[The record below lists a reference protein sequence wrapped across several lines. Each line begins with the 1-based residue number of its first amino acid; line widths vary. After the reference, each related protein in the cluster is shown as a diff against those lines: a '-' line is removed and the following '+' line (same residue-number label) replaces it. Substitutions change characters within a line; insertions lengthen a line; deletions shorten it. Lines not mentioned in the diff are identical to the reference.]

1 MYIVLKLVGL
11 TLCKNPTRISA
22 DLLKIKKSVLIKRGH
37 TRPICYLLKKLNLV
51 SASIEFQK

>member
-22 DLLKIKKSVLIKRGH
+22 DLLKIKKSVLIKSGH
-37 TRPICYLLKKLNLV
+37 TRLLAIFLK
-51 SASIEFQK
+51 S